1 MAAPDAPRA
10 PTQTLPGCRKAQGQ
24 GEQAAWG
31 ATPGL
36 WTHSARPGSTKGMGG
51 WLGPPLPR
59 AQGHIQLPRDGA
71 ATAASP
77 CPSTSERGLPVAPQP
92 GGRHVPM
99 PCAFEEEG
107 VAL

>member
-10 PTQTLPGCRKAQGQ
+10 PTQTPPGCRKAQGQ

-59 AQGHIQLPRDGA
+59 AQGWHP
-71 ATAASP
+71 
-77 CPSTSERGLPVAPQP
+77 APQ
-92 GGRHVPM
+92 GWGSNSSLPM
-99 PCAFEEEG
+99 PQYLREG
-107 VAL
+107 TPCGTPAWWETRPHALCL